1 VPSKLLL
8 LAPILGLTSCS
19 QPKTPWWEQVQSGG
33 PCHEANLM
41 DGLDT
46 ESGEELRNIAYCL
59 NQHGNLD
66 AVMPLVEST
75 RELTRDGREA
85 GQHLALGLNGLLN
98 ADINVFQFST
108 QLLDWMES
116 DSGLLD
122 AGLKVLVELTYGL
135 PYVLLENQ
143 PAPTAQSALDQGV
156 ITPLLGGFRAGLI
169 AALDADLAPLETA
182 ESALNSPRTL
192 SLIHSLAGMLNS
204 PDTGFKHRTEDLLE
218 DLGYAIKTAQSPNND
233 RTASATGDSLRDLIT
248 ALAFNRDATGQR
260 AIDLVEL
267 AAEKI
272 FSDTVAQGR
281 VRTALEGLV
290 EKEALR
296 SMPLQLRY
304 LGTVDSRGSS
314 LGPGDDSALVSM
326 LRLLNNSN
334 TSINCSIPWGF
345 SSYEISLGNL
355 ALALLEGISELDP
368 ELSADGID
376 LLAGILGLPLSDA
389 ILQTVAALGVCPVLD
404 AQFAD
409 DLQSLDRLND
419 AGSGDLLRVL
429 IQVLKAL
436 GQGQDSRIPEMVEL
450 LSIPDAVGA
459 SEPLEELLRDWGGTA
474 FLESMAAFSNPI
486 LNPSSF
492 VDDSGF
498 PSDVTPIDFD
508 DLWEILETA
517 FDSPN
522 SGKSPLRQLEPL
534 VLALLEQEDTWIGVH
549 ALGSLLSD
557 HQSVSQDLLSW
568 LPEIVALDP
577 DLNLTRTLAGVLF
590 QKETASHFAQALEV
604 DALFQA
610 ATKSSESQQ
619 GPLPFFAQLQLSG
632 TLETLLGTID
642 RVFGLLVPPQN

>member
-1 VPSKLLL
+1 MPQRLLL

-33 PCHEANLM
+33 PCHEANLL

-85 GQHLALGLNGLLN
+85 GQHLALGLSGLLS
-98 ADINVFQFST
+98 ADIDVFQFST
-108 QLLDWMES
+108 KLLDWMES

-122 AGLKVLVELTYGL
+122 DGLKVLVEMTYGR
-135 PYVLLENQ
+135 PYSQLENH
-143 PAPTAQSALDQGV
+143 ATPTTQSALDQGV
-156 ITPLLGGFRAGLI
+156 IAPLVGGFRAGLI
-169 AALDADLAPLETA
+169 AALDADLAPLEIA
-182 ESALNSPRTL
+182 ESALNSQRTL
-192 SLIHSLAGMLNS
+192 ALIHSLAGMVNS
-204 PDTGFKHRTEDLLE
+204 PDAGFKHRMEDLLE
-218 DLGYAIKTAQSPNND
+218 DFGQAIQIAQSPNND
-233 RTASATGDSLRDLIT
+233 RTPSSSGDSLRDLVN

-267 AAEKI
+267 AAGEI

-281 VRTALEGLV
+281 VRSALEGLS
-290 EKEALR
+290 ERGALR
-296 SMPLQLRY
+296 SLPLQLRY
-304 LGTVDSRGSS
+304 LGSVDSRGSNLS
-314 LGPGDDSALVSM
+314 PGEASALVSM
-326 LRLLNNSN
+326 LRLLHNSN
-334 TSINCSIPWGF
+334 TSVNCSIPWGL
-345 SSYEISLGNL
+345 STYEIHLGNL
-355 ALALLEGISELDP
+355 AIALLEGIAESDP
-368 ELSADGID
+368 ERSADGID

-404 AQFAD
+404 AEFAD
-409 DLQSLDRLND
+409 DLQSLNRLSD

-450 LSIPDAVGA
+450 LSIPQAIGA

-486 LNPSSF
+486 LNPSAF
-492 VDDSGF
+492 VDDSAF
-498 PSDVTPIDFD
+498 PSDVAPVDFD
-508 DLWEILETA
+508 VLWEILEIA
-517 FDSPN
+517 FDSPT
-522 SGKSPLRQLEPL
+522 SGKSPLREMEPL
-534 VLALLEQEDTWIGVH
+534 VLALLEQEDTWAGVH
-549 ALGSLLSD
+549 ALGALLGDS
-557 HQSVSQDLLSW
+557 QAVSQDLLRW
-568 LPEIVALDP
+568 LPEIVGLDP

-590 QKETASHFAQALEV
+590 QRETASHFAQALEV
-604 DALFQA
+604 HALFQA
-610 ATKSSESQQ
+610 VTTSSESQP

-632 TLETLLGTID
+632 TLETLLGTIE
-642 RVFGLLVPPQN
+642 RVFGLLVPPRN